1 MRKIFF
7 IFFISVFPVFSSI
20 SVYFTPAER
29 AEREILE
36 KLKEAKNSVLIA
48 SYKFNHPEI
57 IKILKNK
64 KLKELKIIV
73 EKGDIPFS
81 KKNIHSYKGR
91 TGIFHSK
98 FIVIDG
104 KVTIAGSGNFTE
116 SDFHLFHN
124 NFLIIEDREIS
135 EFFKRKFLSIWNNK
149 KNKEIFKKEKIEIY
163 FSPENNVEK
172 KIIEEI
178 KKAKSYI
185 YFACFF
191 LTSENIARALIKQK
205 IKGIEEKGIFENY
218 NTSTNSLFYILSDS
232 GIDVRKSNIAGFLHD
247 KFFVIDGK
255 TVITGSYNPTVSA
268 KKNYETIII
277 LRKERIAE
285 LYKKEWVKF
294 WRWKCLP

>member
-1 MRKIFF
+1 MRKFITIFL
-7 IFFISVFPVFSSI
+7 SLVFPAFSSI
-20 SVYFTPAER
+20 SVYFTPSEKAEKN
-29 AEREILE
+29 IIE
-36 KLKEAKNSVLIA
+36 KIKNARKSVLIA

-64 KLKELKIIV
+64 YLKELKIIV
-73 EKGDIPFS
+73 EKRNLPFS
-81 KKNIHSYKGR
+81 KKNIHFYKG

-104 KVTIAGSGNFTE
+104 KITIVGSGNFTE
-116 SDFHLFHN
+116 SDFHLSHN
-124 NFLIIEDREIS
+124 NFLIIEDREVG
-135 EFFKRKFLSIWNNK
+135 EFFKRKFLSVWNNEE
-149 KNKEIFKKEKIEIY
+149 NNEIFKNGKIEIY

-191 LTSENIARALIKQK
+191 LTSENIAKALIKQK

-218 NTSTNSLFYILSDS
+218 NTSKNSTFYILRDF
-232 GIDVRKSNIAGFLHD
+232 GINVRKSNMAGFLHD
-247 KFFVIDGK
+247 KLFLIDGK

-268 KKNYETIII
+268 KKNSETVII
-277 LRKERIAE
+277 LREERIAE
-285 LYKKEWVKF
+285 TYKKEWEKL

>member
-7 IFFISVFPVFSSI
+7 IFFIFVFHVFSSI
-20 SVYFTPAER
+20 SVYFTPTER

-73 EKGDIPFS
+73 EKGDLENF
-81 KKNIHSYKGR
+81 KKNIHSYER
-91 TGIFHSK
+91 DGIFHTK

-104 KVTIAGSGNFTE
+104 KVTIVGSGNFTE

-124 NFLIIEDREIS
+124 NFLIIEDRKIS
-135 EFFKRKFLSIWNNK
+135 EFFKRKFLSIWNN
-149 KNKEIFKKEKIEIY
+149 NKENREIFKNEKIEIY

-178 KKAKSYI
+178 KKAKGYI

-191 LTSENIARALIKQK
+191 LHLK
-205 IKGIEEKGIFENY
+205 I
-218 NTSTNSLFYILSDS
+218 
-232 GIDVRKSNIAGFLHD
+232 
-247 KFFVIDGK
+247 
-255 TVITGSYNPTVSA
+255 
-268 KKNYETIII
+268 
-277 LRKERIAE
+277 
-285 LYKKEWVKF
+285 
-294 WRWKCLP
+294 

>member
-1 MRKIFF
+1 MRKFITIFL
-7 IFFISVFPVFSSI
+7 SLVFPVFSSI

-29 AEREILE
+29 GEKEILE

-91 TGIFHSK
+91 NGIFHSK

-104 KVTIAGSGNFTE
+104 KITVVGSGNFTE
-116 SDFHLFHN
+116 NDFHLFHN

-149 KNKEIFKKEKIEIY
+149 ENKGIFKKEKIEIY

-218 NTSTNSLFYILSDS
+218 NTSINSLFYILNDS
-232 GIDVRKSNIAGFLHD
+232 GINVRKSNIAGFLHD
-247 KFFVIDGK
+247 KLFIIDGK

-277 LRKERIAE
+277 LREEKIAKI
-285 LYKKEWVKF
+285 YRKNWVKF

>member
-7 IFFISVFPVFSSI
+7 IFLIFIFSVFPSI
-20 SVYFTPAER
+20 SVYFTPSEKAEKK
-29 AEREILE
+29 IIE
-36 KLKEAKNSVLIA
+36 KIKNARKSVLIA

-57 IKILKNK
+57 IKILENK
-64 KLKELKIIV
+64 KLKELKIVV
-73 EKGDIPFS
+73 EKENLEDF
-81 KKNIHSYKGR
+81 KKNIHSYKG

-98 FIVIDG
+98 FVVIDG
-104 KVTIAGSGNFTE
+104 KTVITGSGNFTE

-124 NFLIIEDREIS
+124 NFLIIEDREIG
-135 EFFKRKFLSIWNNK
+135 EFFKRKFLSLWNNEE
-149 KNKEIFKKEKIEIY
+149 NKGIFKKEEIEIY

-191 LTSENIARALIKQK
+191 LTSENIAKALIKQK

-218 NTSTNSLFYILSDS
+218 NISRNSSFYILNDF
-232 GIDVRKSNIAGFLHD
+232 GINVRKSNMAGFLHD
-247 KFFVIDGK
+247 KLFVIDGK

-268 KKNYETIII
+268 KKNHETVII
-277 LRKERIAE
+277 LREEKIAE
-285 LYKKEWVKF
+285 IYKKNWKNL